1 MVMLG
6 WWWLALE

>member
-6 WWWLALE
+6 

>member
-6 WWWLALE
+6 TADCIA

>member
-6 WWWLALE
+6 T